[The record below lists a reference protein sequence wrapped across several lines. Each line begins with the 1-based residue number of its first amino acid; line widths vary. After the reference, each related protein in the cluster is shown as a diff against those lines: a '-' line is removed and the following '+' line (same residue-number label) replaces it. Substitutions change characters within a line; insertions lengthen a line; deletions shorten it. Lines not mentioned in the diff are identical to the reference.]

1 MENTKG
7 LKEFVTSKN
16 YRKSLNL
23 GENVIEEYEMIGQG
37 EYNRNYLF
45 THPNTGKKMVLRVNF
60 GSQMH
65 LDNQIEY
72 EYMALKELE
81 KSNRTP
87 KVYYV
92 DSSKKDIEYGI
103 LVMEYLE
110 GHHMD
115 YDKEIFRA
123 CDILADIHSTGREKK
138 DFLIEAMNPL
148 KDILDECEQMFSV
161 YSSSD
166 LKDEKKESL
175 IRKMLDSG
183 WKRVNELSEPSY
195 KCIINTEL
203 NSTNFLIGEGDYL
216 VDWEKPIYGEPAQDI
231 AHFLAPTTTFWK
243 TDVILDRESC
253 VRFVEKYIESV
264 NGRFDTEGLLERVE
278 VFIPITCLRGI
289 TWCSMAWVEYNDPD
303 REIVNVSTF
312 EKLKQYLDYDFLEN
326 IYKDYLI

>member
-45 THPNTGKKMVLRVNF
+45 THPKTGKKMVLRVNF

-123 CDILADIHSTGREKK
+123 YDILADIHSTGREKK

-216 VDWEKPIYGEPAQDI
+216 VDWEKPIYGEPAQDV

-264 NGRFDTEGLLERVE
+264 L
-278 VFIPITCLRGI
+278 
-289 TWCSMAWVEYNDPD
+289 S
-303 REIVNVSTF
+303 
-312 EKLKQYLDYDFLEN
+312 
-326 IYKDYLI
+326 LIHI